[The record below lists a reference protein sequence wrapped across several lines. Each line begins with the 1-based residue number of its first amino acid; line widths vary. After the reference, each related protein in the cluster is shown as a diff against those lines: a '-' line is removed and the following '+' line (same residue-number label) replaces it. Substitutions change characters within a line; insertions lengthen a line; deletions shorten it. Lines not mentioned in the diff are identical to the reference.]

1 MTATPAKST
10 FSFQATDLAHV
21 GVFGAL
27 IAALAIVPG
36 FQIGPVPF
44 TLQTLGVALAG
55 LCLGPIRGFAAASL
69 YLVLGAMGL
78 PVFNKGAAGIGTI
91 LGPTGGYLLSFP
103 FAALLSGFVAMLVVR
118 RGLSALTP
126 FLLFGG
132 LLLSRYLVIL
142 PFGVIGLMRALG
154 KSFPEALAIDAS
166 FWLSDAI
173 KSVVAVLLAVAV
185 HRAFPRLLVQR

>member
-1 MTATPAKST
+1 MTATQAKPA

-21 GVFGAL
+21 GVFAAL

-55 LCLGPIRGFAAASL
+55 LCLGPIRGFAAVSL
-69 YLVLGAMGL
+69 YVAMGAAGL
-78 PVFNKGAAGIGTI
+78 PVFNKGASGIGSI

-118 RGLSALTP
+118 RGLSTLTP

-142 PFGVIGLMRALG
+142 PFGVTGLMRALG
-154 KSFPEALAIDAS
+154 KSFQEALAIDAA

-173 KSVVAVLLAVAV
+173 KSVVAVLLALAV

>member
-1 MTATPAKST
+1 MTATQAKPT
-10 FSFQATDLAHV
+10 FSFQAADLAHV
-21 GVFGAL
+21 GVFAAL

-55 LCLGPIRGFAAASL
+55 LCLGPIRGFAAVAL
-69 YLVLGAMGL
+69 YVAMGAAGL
-78 PVFNKGAAGIGTI
+78 PVFNKGASGIGAI

-118 RGLSALTP
+118 RGLSTLTP
-126 FLLFGG
+126 FLFFGG

-142 PFGVIGLMRALG
+142 PFGVVGLMRALG
-154 KSFPEALAIDAS
+154 KSFQEAIAIDAA

-173 KSVVAVLLAVAV
+173 KSVIAVLLALAV